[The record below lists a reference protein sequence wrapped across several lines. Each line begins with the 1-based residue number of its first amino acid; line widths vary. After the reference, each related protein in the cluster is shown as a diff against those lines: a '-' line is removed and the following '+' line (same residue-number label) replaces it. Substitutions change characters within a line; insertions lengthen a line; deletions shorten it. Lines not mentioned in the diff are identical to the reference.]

1 MERKF
6 HTEDFESFLKEKA
19 DQYKLYPSDRV
30 WSNINRSLHPRKKW
44 PYVGMVILLV
54 GLGIAVDYSLFNF
67 KSNNHNLVTN
77 ASDHNR
83 NASNN
88 VDNSVQP
95 SELFVP
101 ATSNNTVTHSNDARV
116 ASPANSVDQPQN
128 ASVEK
133 QLVLVSNP
141 PVVLQKNITAI
152 ESNLASEIKTQE
164 RHEFRIPMLMDDP
177 SKNNLSQQSNTTT
190 KKSLWAVFPKKSK
203 LEWLIYISPTASYR
217 KLSGGVSDVTYF
229 VNNAPFNTSQA
240 DASDVSKAVTQKPSF
255 GAEVGTAIAYKL
267 GKHFRIKAGIQFN
280 YTRYQIRAYDYTPE
294 KASFG
299 IQRIGF
305 YADTINVISNY
316 RNYDGVGSTWL
327 QNQYLQVSIPLGFE
341 WTILGS
347 RKIQWNIG
355 TSIQP
360 TYNLTNNA
368 YMLSTDYRHYGQ
380 DPSLVRKWNL
390 NAGIE
395 TFISYNMG
403 SVTWRV
409 GPQFRYQLFSSYQKN
424 YPITEHLLDYG
435 FQIGISK
442 KLR

>member
-6 HTEDFESFLKEKA
+6 HTEEFESFLREKA

-44 PYVGMVILLV
+44 PYVGLVILLV

-67 KSNNHNLVTN
+67 KSGDHKTAANAGRESLVLTPG
-77 ASDHNR
+77 
-83 NASNN
+83 
-88 VDNSVQP
+88 NSTAITEQIAD
-95 SELFVP
+95 VP
-101 ATSNNTVTHSNDARV
+101 AKSTINKKSISNQIKIPSSASSGMASPV
-116 ASPANSVDQPQN
+116 ASSSEQNNS
-128 ASVEK
+128 SLEK
-133 QLVLVSNP
+133 ALVLVNNPLDIASNKETANNTSSAR
-141 PVVLQKNITAI
+141 KN
-152 ESNLASEIKTQE
+152 E
-164 RHEFRIPMLMDDP
+164 HELRIPMLMDDP
-177 SKNNLSQQSNTTT
+177 TKNPPPATP

-203 LEWLIYISPTASYR
+203 LEWILYVAPTASYR

-229 VNNAPFNTSQA
+229 VNNAPFNGA
-240 DASDVSKAVTQKPSF
+240 DATDASNAVTQKPSF
-255 GAEVGTAIAYKL
+255 GAEVGTAIAYRI
-267 GKHFRIKAGIQFN
+267 GKHFKVKAGIQFN
-280 YTRYQIRAYDYTPE
+280 YTRYQLRAYDYAPE
-294 KASFG
+294 KANFG
-299 IQRIGF
+299 IQRFGYF
-305 YADTINVISNY
+305 ADTISVISKY

-327 QNQYLQVSIPLGFE
+327 QNQYLQVSIPLGIE
-341 WTILGS
+341 WSILGN

-360 TYNLTNNA
+360 TYNLSNNA

-403 SVTWRV
+403 SLTWRV
-409 GPQFRYQLFSSYQKN
+409 GPQFRYQILSTYQKN